1 MTVKERHPDFINQ
14 VDLELDHK
22 ESHVDL
28 SLLQTYRTAMRT
40 KLW

>member
-14 VDLELDHK
+14 DDLELDHE

-28 SLLQTYRTAMRT
+28 SSLLTCGTAMRF